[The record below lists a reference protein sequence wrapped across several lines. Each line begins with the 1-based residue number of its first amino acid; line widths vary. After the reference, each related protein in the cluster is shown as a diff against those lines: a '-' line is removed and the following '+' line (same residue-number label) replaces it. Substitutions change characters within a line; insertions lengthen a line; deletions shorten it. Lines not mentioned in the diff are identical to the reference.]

1 MTSEEYLAKLN
12 RLRWL
17 QGIAKEYESHLKL
30 ITKEKDYFS
39 VYGIQ
44 YSARSDPRIMDVN
57 SKFFPVSCIEQGLVQ
72 GLLKVNTE
80 IYALKE
86 ELKEPTVTLEQQ

>member
-17 QGIAKEYESHLKL
+17 RGIAEEYTDHLKL
-30 ITKEKDYFS
+30 ITKEKNHFS

-44 YSARSDPRIMDVN
+44 YSARSDPRIMGVN
-57 SKFFPVSCIEQGLVQ
+57 SNFFSIKYIEQGLID
-72 GLLKVNTE
+72 GLLKINTE
-80 IYALKE
+80 IYNLEE
-86 ELKEPTVTLEQQ
+86 ELKNPTVTLE

>member
-17 QGIAKEYESHLKL
+17 NGIANDYKEHLKM
-30 ITKEKDYFS
+30 ITKEKDYFR

-44 YSARSDPRIMDVN
+44 YAARSDPSMMDVN
-57 SKFFPVSCIEQGLVQ
+57 SNFFPVSCIEQGLVQ

-86 ELKEPTVTLEQQ
+86 EIKESVVTLE

>member
-17 QGIAKEYESHLKL
+17 QGIAKEYNDHLKL

-44 YSARSDPRIMDVN
+44 YSARSDPRIMNVN
-57 SKFFPVSCIEQGLVQ
+57 SKFFPISCIEQGLVQ
-72 GLLKVNTE
+72 GLLKVNAE

-86 ELKEPTVTLEQQ
+86 ELKEPTVVLE